1 MKFTITRINRQN
13 QLMVS
18 LKSIDRFWERIA
30 KDDAKQS
37 VTNFRMSAPLMEGD
51 YHNYIGMK
59 QWQQV
64 YPAAEFG
71 KDESGSLIFKKSNG
85 LLMLHF
91 INLTTE
97 EEINA
102 LKKTASLLP
111 MTFAAIKGA
120 DGRSLIVLVSIA
132 DEAGQ
137 VPQNEQ
143 DAEQLYLA
151 GYKSVK
157 NLYLSQIP
165 SDSKISLK
173 AEKPT
178 LKSCFMLTQDASPY
192 YNSKAVA
199 MRIARNCQLS
209 AAAPKRVDDLKAF
222 QDNEFLYSK
231 AVQETQAEMTEANMK
246 WANENDQFFAF
257 LSAVAAKLCRMGMS
271 EEEAFIHIRRNNWND
286 ATEEE
291 FRQIVGSA
299 YATHSKDR
307 KTEKASSGRKGRADI
322 LQMKNFLQ
330 SRYQFRYNA
339 VMKYTEYPCP
349 RPHRSYPKS
358 ALGRLVLHLVSG
370 HGRSVARFLSR
381 QYGNSTMPLLISKQ
395 GYNKSTFCRRL
406 IPGEL
411 SWGFTDNMLL
421 SEKRQ
426 VLQGM
431 VQFLLINLDE
441 FNQISPQIQQGF
453 LKNLLQLPTVK
464 IKPPYGSHV
473 EEFPRLASFI
483 ATSNMTDILADPS
496 GNRRFLDVELTG
508 PIDVSGRLNYEQ
520 LYAQAMQALEQGE
533 KSYFD
538 AQETAVIM
546 QYNRQFEQ
554 ISPIKQCFLE
564 VFEPTNVPEKGE
576 YMMAAAIFDI
586 SKQKFG
592 SSLQVSSLQRL
603 GRELQNIDGLESK
616 KTRFGTEYLVVRK

>member
-18 LKSIDRFWERIA
+18 QKSIDRFWERIA

-37 VTNFRMSAPLMEGD
+37 VANFRMSAPLMEGD

-85 LLMLHF
+85 LMMLHF

-143 DAEQLYLA
+143 DAEQLYLT
-151 GYKSVK
+151 GYESVK

-178 LKSCFMLTQDASPY
+178 LKSCFMLTQDDSPY

-199 MRIARNCQLS
+199 MRIARNSQLS
-209 AAAPKRVDDLKAF
+209 AVAPKRVDNLKAF
-222 QDNEFLYSK
+222 ENNEFLYMK
-231 AVQETQAEMTEANMK
+231 AVQEAQADMAEANMK

-330 SRYQFRYNA
+330 NRYQFRYNA

-370 HGRSVARFLSR
+370 HGRSVARFLSPSIR
-381 QYGNSTMPLLISKQ
+381 QQHDAAAHFQAGLQQEHLLPPSDT
-395 GYNKSTFCRRL
+395 GRTVV
-406 IPGEL
+406 
-411 SWGFTDNMLL
+411 GFH
-421 SEKRQ
+421 RQ
-426 VLQGM
+426 
-431 VQFLLINLDE
+431 
-441 FNQISPQIQQGF
+441 
-453 LKNLLQLPTVK
+453 
-464 IKPPYGSHV
+464 H
-473 EEFPRLASFI
+473 ASFGE
-483 ATSNMTDILADPS
+483 APGVAGHGT
-496 GNRRFLDVELTG
+496 
-508 PIDVSGRLNYEQ
+508 VS
-520 LYAQAMQALEQGE
+520 AH
-533 KSYFD
+533 
-538 AQETAVIM
+538 
-546 QYNRQFEQ
+546 
-554 ISPIKQCFLE
+554 
-564 VFEPTNVPEKGE
+564 
-576 YMMAAAIFDI
+576 
-586 SKQKFG
+586 
-592 SSLQVSSLQRL
+592 
-603 GRELQNIDGLESK
+603 
-616 KTRFGTEYLVVRK
+616 

>member
-37 VTNFRMSAPLMEGD
+37 VANFRMSAPLMEGD

-85 LLMLHF
+85 LMMLHF

-151 GYKSVK
+151 GYESVK
-157 NLYLSQIP
+157 NLYLSQIS

-178 LKSCFMLTQDASPY
+178 LKSSFMLTQDASPY
-192 YNSKAVA
+192 YNSKAMA
-199 MRIARNCQLS
+199 MRIARNSLMTP
-209 AAAPKRVDDLKAF
+209 AVPKRVDDLKAF

-291 FRQIVGSA
+291 FRQIVSSA

-358 ALGRLVLHLVSG
+358 ALGRLVLHMVFG
-370 HGRSVARFLSR
+370 HGRPVARFLSPPIR
-381 QYGNSTMPLLISKQ
+381 QQHDAAAHFQAGLQ
-395 GYNKSTFCRRL
+395 Q
-406 IPGEL
+406 EH
-411 SWGFTDNMLL
+411 LL
-421 SEKRQ
+421 SPSDTERTVVGFHRQ
-426 VLQGM
+426 
-431 VQFLLINLDE
+431 
-441 FNQISPQIQQGF
+441 P
-453 LKNLLQLPTVK
+453 
-464 IKPPYGSHV
+464 
-473 EEFPRLASFI
+473 ASFGE
-483 ATSNMTDILADPS
+483 APGVAGHGTVSAHQS
-496 GNRRFLDVELTG
+496 G
-508 PIDVSGRLNYEQ
+508 
-520 LYAQAMQALEQGE
+520 
-533 KSYFD
+533 
-538 AQETAVIM
+538 
-546 QYNRQFEQ
+546 
-554 ISPIKQCFLE
+554 
-564 VFEPTNVPEKGE
+564 
-576 YMMAAAIFDI
+576 
-586 SKQKFG
+586 
-592 SSLQVSSLQRL
+592 
-603 GRELQNIDGLESK
+603 
-616 KTRFGTEYLVVRK
+616 

>member
-18 LKSIDRFWERIA
+18 QKSIDRFWERIA

-37 VTNFRMSAPLMEGD
+37 VANFRMSAPLMEGD

-85 LLMLHF
+85 LMMLHF

-143 DAEQLYLA
+143 DAEQLYLT
-151 GYKSVK
+151 GYGSVK

-165 SDSKISLK
+165 SDSKIILK

-178 LKSCFMLTQDASPY
+178 LKSSFMLTQDASPY

-222 QDNEFLYSK
+222 EDNEFLYMK
-231 AVQETQAEMTEANMK
+231 AVQEAQADMAEANMK

-286 ATEEE
+286 ASEEE

-307 KTEKASSGRKGRADI
+307 KTEKASSGRKGRVDI

-370 HGRSVARFLSR
+370 HGRPVARFLSPPIR
-381 QYGNSTMPLLISKQ
+381 QQHDAAAHFQAGLQ
-395 GYNKSTFCRRL
+395 Q
-406 IPGEL
+406 EH
-411 SWGFTDNMLL
+411 LL
-421 SEKRQ
+421 SPSDTGRTVVGFHRQ
-426 VLQGM
+426 
-431 VQFLLINLDE
+431 
-441 FNQISPQIQQGF
+441 
-453 LKNLLQLPTVK
+453 
-464 IKPPYGSHV
+464 H
-473 EEFPRLASFI
+473 ASFGE
-483 ATSNMTDILADPS
+483 APGVAGHGT
-496 GNRRFLDVELTG
+496 
-508 PIDVSGRLNYEQ
+508 VS
-520 LYAQAMQALEQGE
+520 AH
-533 KSYFD
+533 
-538 AQETAVIM
+538 
-546 QYNRQFEQ
+546 
-554 ISPIKQCFLE
+554 
-564 VFEPTNVPEKGE
+564 
-576 YMMAAAIFDI
+576 
-586 SKQKFG
+586 
-592 SSLQVSSLQRL
+592 
-603 GRELQNIDGLESK
+603 
-616 KTRFGTEYLVVRK
+616 

>member
-1 MKFTITRINRQN
+1 MG
-13 QLMVS
+13 
-18 LKSIDRFWERIA
+18 
-30 KDDAKQS
+30 
-37 VTNFRMSAPLMEGD
+37 GD
-51 YHNYIGMK
+51 YHNYTGMK

-102 LKKTASLLP
+102 LKKTASLVP

-151 GYKSVK
+151 GYESVK

-178 LKSCFMLTQDASPY
+178 LKSSFMLTQDASPY

-231 AVQETQAEMTEANMK
+231 AVQETQTEMTEANMK

-271 EEEAFIHIRRNNWND
+271 EEEAFTHIRRNNWND

-358 ALGRLVLHLVSG
+358 ALGRLVLHMVFG
-370 HGRSVARFLSR
+370 HGRSVARFLSPPIR
-381 QYGNSTMPLLISKQ
+381 QQHDAAAHFQAGLQQEHLLPPSDTERTIV
-395 GYNKSTFCRRL
+395 
-406 IPGEL
+406 
-411 SWGFTDNMLL
+411 GFH
-421 SEKRQ
+421 RQ
-426 VLQGM
+426 
-431 VQFLLINLDE
+431 
-441 FNQISPQIQQGF
+441 
-453 LKNLLQLPTVK
+453 
-464 IKPPYGSHV
+464 H
-473 EEFPRLASFI
+473 ASFGE
-483 ATSNMTDILADPS
+483 APGVAGHGTVSAHQS
-496 GNRRFLDVELTG
+496 G
-508 PIDVSGRLNYEQ
+508 
-520 LYAQAMQALEQGE
+520 
-533 KSYFD
+533 
-538 AQETAVIM
+538 
-546 QYNRQFEQ
+546 
-554 ISPIKQCFLE
+554 
-564 VFEPTNVPEKGE
+564 
-576 YMMAAAIFDI
+576 
-586 SKQKFG
+586 
-592 SSLQVSSLQRL
+592 
-603 GRELQNIDGLESK
+603 
-616 KTRFGTEYLVVRK
+616 

>member
-1 MKFTITRINRQN
+1 
-13 QLMVS
+13 
-18 LKSIDRFWERIA
+18 
-30 KDDAKQS
+30 
-37 VTNFRMSAPLMEGD
+37 MEGD

-85 LLMLHF
+85 LMMLHF

-143 DAEQLYLA
+143 DAEQLYLT
-151 GYKSVK
+151 GYESVK

-178 LKSCFMLTQDASPY
+178 LKSCFMLTQDDSPY

-199 MRIARNCQLS
+199 MRIARNSQLS
-209 AAAPKRVDDLKAF
+209 AAAPKRVDNLKAF
-222 QDNEFLYSK
+222 ENNEFLYMK
-231 AVQETQAEMTEANMK
+231 AVQEAQADMAEANMK

-370 HGRSVARFLSR
+370 HGRSVARFLSPPIR
-381 QYGNSTMPLLISKQ
+381 QQHDAAAHFQAGLQQEHLLPPSDT
-395 GYNKSTFCRRL
+395 GRTVVGL
-406 IPGEL
+406 H
-411 SWGFTDNMLL
+411 
-421 SEKRQ
+421 RQ
-426 VLQGM
+426 
-431 VQFLLINLDE
+431 
-441 FNQISPQIQQGF
+441 P
-453 LKNLLQLPTVK
+453 
-464 IKPPYGSHV
+464 
-473 EEFPRLASFI
+473 ASFGE
-483 ATSNMTDILADPS
+483 APGVAGHGT
-496 GNRRFLDVELTG
+496 
-508 PIDVSGRLNYEQ
+508 VSAHQPG
-520 LYAQAMQALEQGE
+520 
-533 KSYFD
+533 
-538 AQETAVIM
+538 
-546 QYNRQFEQ
+546 
-554 ISPIKQCFLE
+554 
-564 VFEPTNVPEKGE
+564 
-576 YMMAAAIFDI
+576 
-586 SKQKFG
+586 
-592 SSLQVSSLQRL
+592 
-603 GRELQNIDGLESK
+603 
-616 KTRFGTEYLVVRK
+616 

>member
-1 MKFTITRINRQN
+1 
-13 QLMVS
+13 
-18 LKSIDRFWERIA
+18 
-30 KDDAKQS
+30 
-37 VTNFRMSAPLMEGD
+37 MSAPLMEGD

-85 LLMLHF
+85 LMMLHF

-97 EEINA
+97 EEIND

-143 DAEQLYLA
+143 DAEQLYLT
-151 GYKSVK
+151 GYESVK

-178 LKSCFMLTQDASPY
+178 LKSSFMLTQDASPY

-199 MRIARNCQLS
+199 MRIARNSQLS

-222 QDNEFLYSK
+222 LDNEFLYSK

-358 ALGRLVLHLVSG
+358 ALGRLVLHMVFG
-370 HGRSVARFLSR
+370 HGRPVARFLSPPIR
-381 QYGNSTMPLLISKQ
+381 QQHDAAAHFQAGLQ
-395 GYNKSTFCRRL
+395 Q
-406 IPGEL
+406 EH
-411 SWGFTDNMLL
+411 LL
-421 SEKRQ
+421 SPSDTGRTVVGFHRQ
-426 VLQGM
+426 
-431 VQFLLINLDE
+431 
-441 FNQISPQIQQGF
+441 
-453 LKNLLQLPTVK
+453 
-464 IKPPYGSHV
+464 H
-473 EEFPRLASFI
+473 ASFGE
-483 ATSNMTDILADPS
+483 APGVAGHGTVSAHQS
-496 GNRRFLDVELTG
+496 G
-508 PIDVSGRLNYEQ
+508 
-520 LYAQAMQALEQGE
+520 
-533 KSYFD
+533 
-538 AQETAVIM
+538 
-546 QYNRQFEQ
+546 
-554 ISPIKQCFLE
+554 
-564 VFEPTNVPEKGE
+564 
-576 YMMAAAIFDI
+576 
-586 SKQKFG
+586 
-592 SSLQVSSLQRL
+592 
-603 GRELQNIDGLESK
+603 
-616 KTRFGTEYLVVRK
+616 

>member
-1 MKFTITRINRQN
+1 
-13 QLMVS
+13 
-18 LKSIDRFWERIA
+18 
-30 KDDAKQS
+30 
-37 VTNFRMSAPLMEGD
+37 MEGD

-143 DAEQLYLA
+143 DAEQLYLT
-151 GYKSVK
+151 GYESVK

-178 LKSCFMLTQDASPY
+178 LKSCFMLTQDDSPY

-199 MRIARNCQLS
+199 MRIARNNQMS

-222 QDNEFLYSK
+222 QDNEFLYMK
-231 AVQETQAEMTEANMK
+231 AVQEAQADMAEANMK

-307 KTEKASSGRKGRADI
+307 KTEKTSSGRKGRADI

-370 HGRSVARFLSR
+370 HGRPVARFLSPPIR
-381 QYGNSTMPLLISKQ
+381 QQHDAAAHFQAGLQ
-395 GYNKSTFCRRL
+395 Q
-406 IPGEL
+406 EH
-411 SWGFTDNMLL
+411 LL
-421 SEKRQ
+421 SPSDTGRTVVGFHRQ
-426 VLQGM
+426 
-431 VQFLLINLDE
+431 
-441 FNQISPQIQQGF
+441 
-453 LKNLLQLPTVK
+453 
-464 IKPPYGSHV
+464 H
-473 EEFPRLASFI
+473 ASFGE
-483 ATSNMTDILADPS
+483 APGVAGHDT
-496 GNRRFLDVELTG
+496 
-508 PIDVSGRLNYEQ
+508 VSAHQPG
-520 LYAQAMQALEQGE
+520 
-533 KSYFD
+533 
-538 AQETAVIM
+538 
-546 QYNRQFEQ
+546 
-554 ISPIKQCFLE
+554 
-564 VFEPTNVPEKGE
+564 
-576 YMMAAAIFDI
+576 
-586 SKQKFG
+586 
-592 SSLQVSSLQRL
+592 
-603 GRELQNIDGLESK
+603 
-616 KTRFGTEYLVVRK
+616 

>member
-37 VTNFRMSAPLMEGD
+37 VANFRMSAPLMEGD

-85 LLMLHF
+85 LMMLHF

-120 DGRSLIVLVSIA
+120 DGRSLIVLVCIA
-132 DEAGQ
+132 DETGQ
-137 VPQNEQ
+137 IPQNEQ

-151 GYKSVK
+151 GYESVK
-157 NLYLSQIP
+157 NLYLPQIP

-192 YNSKAVA
+192 YNSKAMA
-199 MRIARNCQLS
+199 MRIARNSLMTP
-209 AAAPKRVDDLKAF
+209 AVPKRVDDLKAF

-291 FRQIVGSA
+291 FRQIVSSA

-307 KTEKASSGRKGRADI
+307 KTEKVSSGRKGRADI

-358 ALGRLVLHLVSG
+358 ALGRLVLHMVFG
-370 HGRSVARFLSR
+370 HGRPVARFLSPPIR
-381 QYGNSTMPLLISKQ
+381 QQHDAAAHFQAGLQ
-395 GYNKSTFCRRL
+395 Q
-406 IPGEL
+406 EH
-411 SWGFTDNMLL
+411 LL
-421 SEKRQ
+421 SPSDTERTIVGLHRQ
-426 VLQGM
+426 
-431 VQFLLINLDE
+431 
-441 FNQISPQIQQGF
+441 P
-453 LKNLLQLPTVK
+453 
-464 IKPPYGSHV
+464 
-473 EEFPRLASFI
+473 ASFGE
-483 ATSNMTDILADPS
+483 APGVAGHGTVSAHQS
-496 GNRRFLDVELTG
+496 G
-508 PIDVSGRLNYEQ
+508 
-520 LYAQAMQALEQGE
+520 
-533 KSYFD
+533 
-538 AQETAVIM
+538 
-546 QYNRQFEQ
+546 
-554 ISPIKQCFLE
+554 
-564 VFEPTNVPEKGE
+564 
-576 YMMAAAIFDI
+576 
-586 SKQKFG
+586 
-592 SSLQVSSLQRL
+592 
-603 GRELQNIDGLESK
+603 
-616 KTRFGTEYLVVRK
+616 

>member
-1 MKFTITRINRQN
+1 
-13 QLMVS
+13 
-18 LKSIDRFWERIA
+18 
-30 KDDAKQS
+30 
-37 VTNFRMSAPLMEGD
+37 
-51 YHNYIGMK
+51 MK

-85 LLMLHF
+85 LMMLHF

-143 DAEQLYLA
+143 DAEQLYLT
-151 GYKSVK
+151 GYGSVK

-178 LKSCFMLTQDASPY
+178 LKSSFMLTQDASPY

-199 MRIARNCQLS
+199 MRIARKCQLS

-222 QDNEFLYSK
+222 QDNEFLYMK
-231 AVQETQAEMTEANMK
+231 AVQEAQADMAEANMK

-286 ATEEE
+286 ASEEE

-307 KTEKASSGRKGRADI
+307 KTEKASSGRKGRVDI

-370 HGRSVARFLSR
+370 HGRPVARFLSPPIR
-381 QYGNSTMPLLISKQ
+381 QQHDAAAHFQAGLQ
-395 GYNKSTFCRRL
+395 Q
-406 IPGEL
+406 EH
-411 SWGFTDNMLL
+411 LL
-421 SEKRQ
+421 SPSDTGRTVVGFHRQ
-426 VLQGM
+426 
-431 VQFLLINLDE
+431 
-441 FNQISPQIQQGF
+441 
-453 LKNLLQLPTVK
+453 
-464 IKPPYGSHV
+464 H
-473 EEFPRLASFI
+473 ASFGE
-483 ATSNMTDILADPS
+483 APGVAGHGT
-496 GNRRFLDVELTG
+496 
-508 PIDVSGRLNYEQ
+508 VSAHQPG
-520 LYAQAMQALEQGE
+520 
-533 KSYFD
+533 
-538 AQETAVIM
+538 
-546 QYNRQFEQ
+546 
-554 ISPIKQCFLE
+554 
-564 VFEPTNVPEKGE
+564 
-576 YMMAAAIFDI
+576 
-586 SKQKFG
+586 
-592 SSLQVSSLQRL
+592 
-603 GRELQNIDGLESK
+603 
-616 KTRFGTEYLVVRK
+616 

>member
-1 MKFTITRINRQN
+1 MKFTITRINKQN

-18 LKSIDRFWERIA
+18 TKSIDRFWERIA

-37 VTNFRMSAPLMEGD
+37 VANFRMSAPLIEGD

-85 LLMLHF
+85 LMMLHF

-97 EEINA
+97 EEINE

-120 DGRSLIVLVSIA
+120 DGRSLIVLVCIA
-132 DEAGQ
+132 DETGQ

-151 GYKSVK
+151 GYESVK
-157 NLYLSQIP
+157 NLYLSQI
-165 SDSKISLK
+165 SSNSKISLK

-178 LKSCFMLTQDASPY
+178 LKSSFMLTQDASPY

-199 MRIARNCQLS
+199 MRIARNSLMTP
-209 AAAPKRVDDLKAF
+209 AAPKRVDDLKAF
-222 QDNEFLYSK
+222 EDNEFLYSK
-231 AVQETQAEMTEANMK
+231 VVQETQADMSEANMK

-291 FRQIVGSA
+291 FREIVGSA

-358 ALGRLVLHLVSG
+358 ALGRLILYLVPG
-370 HGRSVARFLSR
+370 HGRSVARFLSPPIR
-381 QYGNSTMPLLISKQ
+381 QQHDAAAHFQAGLQ
-395 GYNKSTFCRRL
+395 Q
-406 IPGEL
+406 EH
-411 SWGFTDNMLL
+411 LL
-421 SEKRQ
+421 SPSDTERTIVGLHRQ
-426 VLQGM
+426 
-431 VQFLLINLDE
+431 
-441 FNQISPQIQQGF
+441 P
-453 LKNLLQLPTVK
+453 
-464 IKPPYGSHV
+464 
-473 EEFPRLASFI
+473 ASFGE
-483 ATSNMTDILADPS
+483 APGVAGHGT
-496 GNRRFLDVELTG
+496 
-508 PIDVSGRLNYEQ
+508 VSAHQPG
-520 LYAQAMQALEQGE
+520 
-533 KSYFD
+533 
-538 AQETAVIM
+538 
-546 QYNRQFEQ
+546 
-554 ISPIKQCFLE
+554 
-564 VFEPTNVPEKGE
+564 
-576 YMMAAAIFDI
+576 
-586 SKQKFG
+586 
-592 SSLQVSSLQRL
+592 
-603 GRELQNIDGLESK
+603 
-616 KTRFGTEYLVVRK
+616 

>member
-1 MKFTITRINRQN
+1 MKFTITRINKQN

-18 LKSIDRFWERIA
+18 QKSIDRFWERIA

-37 VTNFRMSAPLMEGD
+37 VANFRMSAPLMEGD

-85 LLMLHF
+85 LMMLHF

-97 EEINA
+97 EEIND

-120 DGRSLIVLVSIA
+120 DGRSLIVLVCIA
-132 DEAGQ
+132 DETGQ

-143 DAEQLYLA
+143 DAEQLHLA
-151 GYKSVK
+151 GYESVK

-165 SDSKISLK
+165 PDSKIILK

-199 MRIARNCQLS
+199 MRIAKNSQLS
-209 AAAPKRVDDLKAF
+209 AAAPKRVDNLKAF
-222 QDNEFLYSK
+222 EDNEFLYMK
-231 AVQETQAEMTEANMK
+231 AVQEAQADMAEANMK
-246 WANENDQFFAF
+246 WVNENDQFFAF

-271 EEEAFIHIRRNNWND
+271 EEEAFTHIRRNNWND

-291 FRQIVGSA
+291 FRQIVSSA
-299 YATHSKDR
+299 YATHSKNR

-349 RPHRSYPKS
+349 RPHRFYPKS

-370 HGRSVARFLSR
+370 HDRPVARFLSSPIR
-381 QYGNSTMPLLISKQ
+381 QQHDAAAHFQAGLQ
-395 GYNKSTFCRRL
+395 Q
-406 IPGEL
+406 EH
-411 SWGFTDNMLL
+411 LL
-421 SEKRQ
+421 SPSDTERTVVGLHRQ
-426 VLQGM
+426 
-431 VQFLLINLDE
+431 
-441 FNQISPQIQQGF
+441 P
-453 LKNLLQLPTVK
+453 
-464 IKPPYGSHV
+464 
-473 EEFPRLASFI
+473 ASFGE
-483 ATSNMTDILADPS
+483 APGVAGHGT
-496 GNRRFLDVELTG
+496 
-508 PIDVSGRLNYEQ
+508 VSAHQPG
-520 LYAQAMQALEQGE
+520 
-533 KSYFD
+533 
-538 AQETAVIM
+538 
-546 QYNRQFEQ
+546 
-554 ISPIKQCFLE
+554 
-564 VFEPTNVPEKGE
+564 
-576 YMMAAAIFDI
+576 
-586 SKQKFG
+586 
-592 SSLQVSSLQRL
+592 
-603 GRELQNIDGLESK
+603 
-616 KTRFGTEYLVVRK
+616 

>member
-37 VTNFRMSAPLMEGD
+37 VANFRMSAPLMEGD

-97 EEINA
+97 EEIND

-151 GYKSVK
+151 GYESIK

-178 LKSCFMLTQDASPY
+178 LKSSFMLTQDASPY

-199 MRIARNCQLS
+199 MCIARNCQLS

-231 AVQETQAEMTEANMK
+231 AVQETQVEMTEANMK

-291 FRQIVGSA
+291 FREIVGSA

-349 RPHRSYPKS
+349 CPHRSYPKS
-358 ALGRLVLHLVSG
+358 ALGRLVLHLVSR
-370 HGRSVARFLSR
+370 HGRPVARFLSPPIR
-381 QYGNSTMPLLISKQ
+381 QQHDAAAHFQAGLQ
-395 GYNKSTFCRRL
+395 Q
-406 IPGEL
+406 EH
-411 SWGFTDNMLL
+411 LL
-421 SEKRQ
+421 SPSDTGRTVVGLYRQ
-426 VLQGM
+426 
-431 VQFLLINLDE
+431 
-441 FNQISPQIQQGF
+441 
-453 LKNLLQLPTVK
+453 
-464 IKPPYGSHV
+464 H
-473 EEFPRLASFI
+473 ASFRE
-483 ATSNMTDILADPS
+483 APGVAGHGT
-496 GNRRFLDVELTG
+496 
-508 PIDVSGRLNYEQ
+508 VSAHQPG
-520 LYAQAMQALEQGE
+520 
-533 KSYFD
+533 
-538 AQETAVIM
+538 
-546 QYNRQFEQ
+546 
-554 ISPIKQCFLE
+554 
-564 VFEPTNVPEKGE
+564 
-576 YMMAAAIFDI
+576 
-586 SKQKFG
+586 
-592 SSLQVSSLQRL
+592 
-603 GRELQNIDGLESK
+603 
-616 KTRFGTEYLVVRK
+616 

>member
-37 VTNFRMSAPLMEGD
+37 VANFRMSAPLMEGD

-102 LKKTASLLP
+102 LKRTASLVP

-143 DAEQLYLA
+143 DAEQLYLT
-151 GYKSVK
+151 GYESVK

-173 AEKPT
+173 TEKLT
-178 LKSCFMLTQDASPY
+178 LKSSFMLTQDASPY

-199 MRIARNCQLS
+199 MRIARNNQMS

-222 QDNEFLYSK
+222 QDNEFLYMK
-231 AVQETQAEMTEANMK
+231 AVQEAQADMAEANMK

-271 EEEAFIHIRRNNWND
+271 EEEAFTHIRRNNWND

-307 KTEKASSGRKGRADI
+307 KTEKTSSGRKGRADI

-370 HGRSVARFLSR
+370 HGRSVARFLSPPIR
-381 QYGNSTMPLLISKQ
+381 QQHDAAAHFQAGLQQEHLLPPSDT
-395 GYNKSTFCRRL
+395 GRTVV
-406 IPGEL
+406 
-411 SWGFTDNMLL
+411 GFH
-421 SEKRQ
+421 RQ
-426 VLQGM
+426 
-431 VQFLLINLDE
+431 
-441 FNQISPQIQQGF
+441 
-453 LKNLLQLPTVK
+453 
-464 IKPPYGSHV
+464 H
-473 EEFPRLASFI
+473 ASFGE
-483 ATSNMTDILADPS
+483 APGVAGHGT
-496 GNRRFLDVELTG
+496 
-508 PIDVSGRLNYEQ
+508 VSAHQPG
-520 LYAQAMQALEQGE
+520 
-533 KSYFD
+533 
-538 AQETAVIM
+538 
-546 QYNRQFEQ
+546 
-554 ISPIKQCFLE
+554 
-564 VFEPTNVPEKGE
+564 
-576 YMMAAAIFDI
+576 
-586 SKQKFG
+586 
-592 SSLQVSSLQRL
+592 
-603 GRELQNIDGLESK
+603 
-616 KTRFGTEYLVVRK
+616 

>member
-18 LKSIDRFWERIA
+18 LKSIDRFWECIA

-37 VTNFRMSAPLMEGD
+37 VANFRMSAPLMEGD

-85 LLMLHF
+85 LMMLHF

-120 DGRSLIVLVSIA
+120 DGRSLIVLVGIA

-143 DAEQLYLA
+143 DAEQLYLT
-151 GYKSVK
+151 GYESVK

-178 LKSCFMLTQDASPY
+178 LKSSFMLTQDASPY

-209 AAAPKRVDDLKAF
+209 AAAPKRVDNLKAF
-222 QDNEFLYSK
+222 EDNEFLYMK
-231 AVQETQAEMTEANMK
+231 AVQEAQADMAEANMK
-246 WANENDQFFAF
+246 WVNENDQFFAF
-257 LSAVAAKLCRMGMS
+257 LSAVATKLCRMGMS

-291 FRQIVGSA
+291 FRQIVSSA

-358 ALGRLVLHLVSG
+358 ALGRLVLHMVFG
-370 HGRSVARFLSR
+370 HGRPVARFLSPPIR
-381 QYGNSTMPLLISKQ
+381 QQHDAAAHFQAGLQ
-395 GYNKSTFCRRL
+395 Q
-406 IPGEL
+406 EH
-411 SWGFTDNMLL
+411 LL
-421 SEKRQ
+421 SPSDTGRTVVGFHRQ
-426 VLQGM
+426 
-431 VQFLLINLDE
+431 
-441 FNQISPQIQQGF
+441 
-453 LKNLLQLPTVK
+453 
-464 IKPPYGSHV
+464 H
-473 EEFPRLASFI
+473 ASF
-483 ATSNMTDILADPS
+483 
-496 GNRRFLDVELTG
+496 
-508 PIDVSGRLNYEQ
+508 
-520 LYAQAMQALEQGE
+520 GE
-533 KSYFD
+533 
-538 AQETAVIM
+538 APGVAGHGT
-546 QYNRQFEQ
+546 
-554 ISPIKQCFLE
+554 ISAHQP
-564 VFEPTNVPEKGE
+564 G
-576 YMMAAAIFDI
+576 
-586 SKQKFG
+586 
-592 SSLQVSSLQRL
+592 
-603 GRELQNIDGLESK
+603 
-616 KTRFGTEYLVVRK
+616 

>member
-18 LKSIDRFWERIA
+18 QKSIDRFWERIA

-37 VTNFRMSAPLMEGD
+37 VANFRMSAPLMEGD

-85 LLMLHF
+85 LMMLHF

-102 LKKTASLLP
+102 LKKTASLVP

-143 DAEQLYLA
+143 DAEQLYLT
-151 GYKSVK
+151 GYESVK

-178 LKSCFMLTQDASPY
+178 LKSCFMLTQDDSPY

-199 MRIARNCQLS
+199 MRIARNSQLS
-209 AAAPKRVDDLKAF
+209 AAAPKRVDNLKAF
-222 QDNEFLYSK
+222 ENNEFLYMK
-231 AVQETQAEMTEANMK
+231 AVQEAQADMAEANMK

-291 FRQIVGSA
+291 FRQIVSSA

-358 ALGRLVLHLVSG
+358 ALGRLVLHMVFG
-370 HGRSVARFLSR
+370 HGRPVARFLSPPIR
-381 QYGNSTMPLLISKQ
+381 QQHDAAAHFQAGLQ
-395 GYNKSTFCRRL
+395 Q
-406 IPGEL
+406 EH
-411 SWGFTDNMLL
+411 LL
-421 SEKRQ
+421 SPSDTGRTVVGLYRQ
-426 VLQGM
+426 
-431 VQFLLINLDE
+431 
-441 FNQISPQIQQGF
+441 
-453 LKNLLQLPTVK
+453 
-464 IKPPYGSHV
+464 H
-473 EEFPRLASFI
+473 ASFRE
-483 ATSNMTDILADPS
+483 APGVAGHGT
-496 GNRRFLDVELTG
+496 
-508 PIDVSGRLNYEQ
+508 VSAHQPG
-520 LYAQAMQALEQGE
+520 
-533 KSYFD
+533 
-538 AQETAVIM
+538 
-546 QYNRQFEQ
+546 
-554 ISPIKQCFLE
+554 
-564 VFEPTNVPEKGE
+564 
-576 YMMAAAIFDI
+576 
-586 SKQKFG
+586 
-592 SSLQVSSLQRL
+592 
-603 GRELQNIDGLESK
+603 
-616 KTRFGTEYLVVRK
+616 

>member
-37 VTNFRMSAPLMEGD
+37 VANFRMSAPLMEGD

-85 LLMLHF
+85 LMMLHF

-143 DAEQLYLA
+143 DAEQLYLT
-151 GYKSVK
+151 GYESVK

-165 SDSKISLK
+165 SDSKIILK

-178 LKSCFMLTQDASPY
+178 LKSSFMLTQDASPY
-192 YNSKAVA
+192 YNSKTVA
-199 MRIARNCQLS
+199 MRIARNSLMTP
-209 AAAPKRVDDLKAF
+209 AAPKRVDDLKAF
-222 QDNEFLYSK
+222 EDNEFLYSK
-231 AVQETQAEMTEANMK
+231 VVQETQAEMTKANMK

-322 LQMKNFLQ
+322 LQMKIFLQ

-370 HGRSVARFLSR
+370 HGRPVARFLSPPIR
-381 QYGNSTMPLLISKQ
+381 QQHDAAAHFQAGLQQEHLLPPSDTGRTIV
-395 GYNKSTFCRRL
+395 
-406 IPGEL
+406 
-411 SWGFTDNMLL
+411 GFH
-421 SEKRQ
+421 RQ
-426 VLQGM
+426 
-431 VQFLLINLDE
+431 
-441 FNQISPQIQQGF
+441 
-453 LKNLLQLPTVK
+453 
-464 IKPPYGSHV
+464 H
-473 EEFPRLASFI
+473 ASFGE
-483 ATSNMTDILADPS
+483 APGVAGHGT
-496 GNRRFLDVELTG
+496 
-508 PIDVSGRLNYEQ
+508 VS
-520 LYAQAMQALEQGE
+520 AH
-533 KSYFD
+533 
-538 AQETAVIM
+538 
-546 QYNRQFEQ
+546 
-554 ISPIKQCFLE
+554 
-564 VFEPTNVPEKGE
+564 
-576 YMMAAAIFDI
+576 
-586 SKQKFG
+586 
-592 SSLQVSSLQRL
+592 
-603 GRELQNIDGLESK
+603 
-616 KTRFGTEYLVVRK
+616 

>member
-37 VTNFRMSAPLMEGD
+37 VANFRMSAPLMEGD

-102 LKKTASLLP
+102 LKRTASLVP

-151 GYKSVK
+151 GHESVK

-165 SDSKISLK
+165 SDSKIILK

-178 LKSCFMLTQDASPY
+178 LKSCFMLTQDDSPY

-199 MRIARNCQLS
+199 MRIARNNQMS

-222 QDNEFLYSK
+222 QDNEFLYMK
-231 AVQETQAEMTEANMK
+231 AVQEAQADMAEANMK
-246 WANENDQFFAF
+246 WVNENDQFFAF

-299 YATHSKDR
+299 FATHSKDR

-370 HGRSVARFLSR
+370 HGRSVARFLSPPIR
-381 QYGNSTMPLLISKQ
+381 QQHDAAAHFQAGLQ
-395 GYNKSTFCRRL
+395 Q
-406 IPGEL
+406 EH
-411 SWGFTDNMLL
+411 LL
-421 SEKRQ
+421 SPSDTGRTVVGFHRQ
-426 VLQGM
+426 
-431 VQFLLINLDE
+431 
-441 FNQISPQIQQGF
+441 
-453 LKNLLQLPTVK
+453 
-464 IKPPYGSHV
+464 H
-473 EEFPRLASFI
+473 ASFGE
-483 ATSNMTDILADPS
+483 APGVAGHGTVSAHQS
-496 GNRRFLDVELTG
+496 G
-508 PIDVSGRLNYEQ
+508 
-520 LYAQAMQALEQGE
+520 
-533 KSYFD
+533 
-538 AQETAVIM
+538 
-546 QYNRQFEQ
+546 
-554 ISPIKQCFLE
+554 
-564 VFEPTNVPEKGE
+564 
-576 YMMAAAIFDI
+576 
-586 SKQKFG
+586 
-592 SSLQVSSLQRL
+592 
-603 GRELQNIDGLESK
+603 
-616 KTRFGTEYLVVRK
+616 

>member
-18 LKSIDRFWERIA
+18 QKSIDRFWERIA

-37 VTNFRMSAPLMEGD
+37 VANFRMSAPLMEGD

-85 LLMLHF
+85 LMMLHF

-143 DAEQLYLA
+143 DAEQLYLT
-151 GYKSVK
+151 GYESVK

-199 MRIARNCQLS
+199 MRIARNSQLS

-222 QDNEFLYSK
+222 ENNEFLYMK
-231 AVQETQAEMTEANMK
+231 AVQEAQADMAEANMK
-246 WANENDQFFAF
+246 WANENDQFFVF

-271 EEEAFIHIRRNNWND
+271 EEEAFTHIRRNNWND

-307 KTEKASSGRKGRADI
+307 KIEKASSGRKGRADI

-330 SRYQFRYNA
+330 NRYQFRYNA

-370 HGRSVARFLSR
+370 HGRPVARFLSPPIR
-381 QYGNSTMPLLISKQ
+381 QQHDAAAHFQAGLQQEHLLPPSDT
-395 GYNKSTFCRRL
+395 GRTVV
-406 IPGEL
+406 
-411 SWGFTDNMLL
+411 GFH
-421 SEKRQ
+421 RQ
-426 VLQGM
+426 
-431 VQFLLINLDE
+431 
-441 FNQISPQIQQGF
+441 
-453 LKNLLQLPTVK
+453 
-464 IKPPYGSHV
+464 H
-473 EEFPRLASFI
+473 ASFGE
-483 ATSNMTDILADPS
+483 APGVAGHGT
-496 GNRRFLDVELTG
+496 
-508 PIDVSGRLNYEQ
+508 VS
-520 LYAQAMQALEQGE
+520 AH
-533 KSYFD
+533 
-538 AQETAVIM
+538 
-546 QYNRQFEQ
+546 
-554 ISPIKQCFLE
+554 
-564 VFEPTNVPEKGE
+564 
-576 YMMAAAIFDI
+576 
-586 SKQKFG
+586 
-592 SSLQVSSLQRL
+592 
-603 GRELQNIDGLESK
+603 
-616 KTRFGTEYLVVRK
+616 

>member
-18 LKSIDRFWERIA
+18 TKSIDRFWERIA

-37 VTNFRMSAPLMEGD
+37 VANFRMSAPLMEGD
-51 YHNYIGMK
+51 YHYYIGMK

-85 LLMLHF
+85 LMMLHF
-91 INLTTE
+91 INLATE
-97 EEINA
+97 EEINT

-120 DGRSLIVLVSIA
+120 DGRSLIVLVCIA
-132 DEAGQ
+132 DETGQ

-151 GYKSVK
+151 GYESVK

-165 SDSKISLK
+165 SDSKIILK

-178 LKSCFMLTQDASPY
+178 LKSCFMLTQDDSPY

-199 MRIARNCQLS
+199 MRIARNNQMS

-222 QDNEFLYSK
+222 QDNEFLYMK
-231 AVQETQAEMTEANMK
+231 AVQEAQTDMAEANMK

-299 YATHSKDR
+299 FATHSKDR
-307 KTEKASSGRKGRADI
+307 KAEKASSGRKGRADI

-358 ALGRLVLHLVSG
+358 TLGRLVLHLVPG
-370 HGRSVARFLSR
+370 HGRPVARFLSPPIR
-381 QYGNSTMPLLISKQ
+381 QQHDAAAHFQAGLQQEHLLPPSDTERTVV
-395 GYNKSTFCRRL
+395 GL
-406 IPGEL
+406 H
-411 SWGFTDNMLL
+411 
-421 SEKRQ
+421 RQ
-426 VLQGM
+426 
-431 VQFLLINLDE
+431 
-441 FNQISPQIQQGF
+441 P
-453 LKNLLQLPTVK
+453 
-464 IKPPYGSHV
+464 
-473 EEFPRLASFI
+473 ASFGE
-483 ATSNMTDILADPS
+483 AS
-496 GNRRFLDVELTG
+496 GVAGHGT
-508 PIDVSGRLNYEQ
+508 VSAHQPG
-520 LYAQAMQALEQGE
+520 
-533 KSYFD
+533 
-538 AQETAVIM
+538 
-546 QYNRQFEQ
+546 
-554 ISPIKQCFLE
+554 
-564 VFEPTNVPEKGE
+564 
-576 YMMAAAIFDI
+576 
-586 SKQKFG
+586 
-592 SSLQVSSLQRL
+592 
-603 GRELQNIDGLESK
+603 
-616 KTRFGTEYLVVRK
+616 

>member
-37 VTNFRMSAPLMEGD
+37 VANFRMSAPLMEGD
-51 YHNYIGMK
+51 YHYYIGMK

-85 LLMLHF
+85 LMMFHF

-120 DGRSLIVLVSIA
+120 DGRSLIVLVCIA

-151 GYKSVK
+151 GYESVK

-165 SDSKISLK
+165 SDSKIILK

-178 LKSCFMLTQDASPY
+178 LKSSFMLTQDASPY

-199 MRIARNCQLS
+199 MRIAKNSQMMP
-209 AAAPKRVDDLKAF
+209 AAPKRVDDLKAF
-222 QDNEFLYSK
+222 QDNEFLYMK
-231 AVQETQAEMTEANMK
+231 AVQEAQADMAEANMK

-271 EEEAFIHIRRNNWND
+271 EEEAFTHIRRNNWND

-330 SRYQFRYNA
+330 NRYQFRYNA

-370 HGRSVARFLSR
+370 HGRSVARFLSPPIR
-381 QYGNSTMPLLISKQ
+381 QQHDAAAHFQAGLQ
-395 GYNKSTFCRRL
+395 Q
-406 IPGEL
+406 EH
-411 SWGFTDNMLL
+411 LL
-421 SEKRQ
+421 SPSDTGRTVVGLHRQ
-426 VLQGM
+426 
-431 VQFLLINLDE
+431 
-441 FNQISPQIQQGF
+441 
-453 LKNLLQLPTVK
+453 
-464 IKPPYGSHV
+464 H
-473 EEFPRLASFI
+473 ASFGE
-483 ATSNMTDILADPS
+483 APGVAGHGT
-496 GNRRFLDVELTG
+496 
-508 PIDVSGRLNYEQ
+508 VSAHQPG
-520 LYAQAMQALEQGE
+520 
-533 KSYFD
+533 
-538 AQETAVIM
+538 
-546 QYNRQFEQ
+546 
-554 ISPIKQCFLE
+554 
-564 VFEPTNVPEKGE
+564 
-576 YMMAAAIFDI
+576 
-586 SKQKFG
+586 
-592 SSLQVSSLQRL
+592 
-603 GRELQNIDGLESK
+603 
-616 KTRFGTEYLVVRK
+616 

>member
-18 LKSIDRFWERIA
+18 QKSIDRFWERIA

-37 VTNFRMSAPLMEGD
+37 VANFRMSAPLMEGD

-85 LLMLHF
+85 LMMLHF

-143 DAEQLYLA
+143 DAEQLYLT
-151 GYKSVK
+151 GYESVK

-178 LKSCFMLTQDASPY
+178 LKSCFMLTQDDSPY

-199 MRIARNCQLS
+199 MRIARNSQLS
-209 AAAPKRVDDLKAF
+209 AAAPKRVDNLKAF
-222 QDNEFLYSK
+222 ENNEFLYMK
-231 AVQETQAEMTEANMK
+231 AVQEAQADMAEANMK

-271 EEEAFIHIRRNNWND
+271 EEEAFTHIRRNNWND

-330 SRYQFRYNA
+330 NRYQFRYNA

-370 HGRSVARFLSR
+370 HGRPVARFLSPPIR
-381 QYGNSTMPLLISKQ
+381 QQHDAAAHFQAGLQQEHLLPPPDT
-395 GYNKSTFCRRL
+395 GRTVV
-406 IPGEL
+406 
-411 SWGFTDNMLL
+411 GFH
-421 SEKRQ
+421 RQ
-426 VLQGM
+426 
-431 VQFLLINLDE
+431 
-441 FNQISPQIQQGF
+441 
-453 LKNLLQLPTVK
+453 
-464 IKPPYGSHV
+464 H
-473 EEFPRLASFI
+473 ASFGE
-483 ATSNMTDILADPS
+483 APGVAGHGT
-496 GNRRFLDVELTG
+496 
-508 PIDVSGRLNYEQ
+508 VSAHQPG
-520 LYAQAMQALEQGE
+520 
-533 KSYFD
+533 
-538 AQETAVIM
+538 
-546 QYNRQFEQ
+546 
-554 ISPIKQCFLE
+554 
-564 VFEPTNVPEKGE
+564 
-576 YMMAAAIFDI
+576 
-586 SKQKFG
+586 
-592 SSLQVSSLQRL
+592 
-603 GRELQNIDGLESK
+603 
-616 KTRFGTEYLVVRK
+616 

>member
-37 VTNFRMSAPLMEGD
+37 VANFRMSAPLMEGD

-85 LLMLHF
+85 LMMLHF

-143 DAEQLYLA
+143 DAEQLYLT
-151 GYKSVK
+151 GYESVK
-157 NLYLSQIP
+157 NLYLSQIS

-178 LKSCFMLTQDASPY
+178 LKSSFMLTQDASPY
-192 YNSKAVA
+192 YNSKAMA
-199 MRIARNCQLS
+199 MRIARNSLMTP
-209 AAAPKRVDDLKAF
+209 AVPKRVDDLKAF

-291 FRQIVGSA
+291 FRQIVSSA

-358 ALGRLVLHLVSG
+358 ALGRLVLHMVFG
-370 HGRSVARFLSR
+370 HGRPVARFLSPPIR
-381 QYGNSTMPLLISKQ
+381 QQHDAAAHFQAGLQ
-395 GYNKSTFCRRL
+395 Q
-406 IPGEL
+406 EH
-411 SWGFTDNMLL
+411 LL
-421 SEKRQ
+421 SPSDTGRTVVGFHRQ
-426 VLQGM
+426 
-431 VQFLLINLDE
+431 
-441 FNQISPQIQQGF
+441 P
-453 LKNLLQLPTVK
+453 
-464 IKPPYGSHV
+464 
-473 EEFPRLASFI
+473 ASFGE
-483 ATSNMTDILADPS
+483 APGVAGHGTVSAHQS
-496 GNRRFLDVELTG
+496 G
-508 PIDVSGRLNYEQ
+508 
-520 LYAQAMQALEQGE
+520 
-533 KSYFD
+533 
-538 AQETAVIM
+538 
-546 QYNRQFEQ
+546 
-554 ISPIKQCFLE
+554 
-564 VFEPTNVPEKGE
+564 
-576 YMMAAAIFDI
+576 
-586 SKQKFG
+586 
-592 SSLQVSSLQRL
+592 
-603 GRELQNIDGLESK
+603 
-616 KTRFGTEYLVVRK
+616 

>member
-1 MKFTITRINRQN
+1 
-13 QLMVS
+13 
-18 LKSIDRFWERIA
+18 
-30 KDDAKQS
+30 
-37 VTNFRMSAPLMEGD
+37 MEGD

-143 DAEQLYLA
+143 DAEQLYLT
-151 GYKSVK
+151 GYESVK

-165 SDSKISLK
+165 SESKISLK

-231 AVQETQAEMTEANMK
+231 AVQETQTEMTEANMK

-370 HGRSVARFLSR
+370 HGRSVARFLSPPIR
-381 QYGNSTMPLLISKQ
+381 QQHDAAAHFQAGLQ
-395 GYNKSTFCRRL
+395 Q
-406 IPGEL
+406 EH
-411 SWGFTDNMLL
+411 LL
-421 SEKRQ
+421 SPSDTGRTVVGFHRQ
-426 VLQGM
+426 
-431 VQFLLINLDE
+431 
-441 FNQISPQIQQGF
+441 
-453 LKNLLQLPTVK
+453 
-464 IKPPYGSHV
+464 H
-473 EEFPRLASFI
+473 ASFGE
-483 ATSNMTDILADPS
+483 APS
-496 GNRRFLDVELTG
+496 VAGHGT
-508 PIDVSGRLNYEQ
+508 VSAHQSG
-520 LYAQAMQALEQGE
+520 
-533 KSYFD
+533 
-538 AQETAVIM
+538 
-546 QYNRQFEQ
+546 
-554 ISPIKQCFLE
+554 
-564 VFEPTNVPEKGE
+564 
-576 YMMAAAIFDI
+576 
-586 SKQKFG
+586 
-592 SSLQVSSLQRL
+592 
-603 GRELQNIDGLESK
+603 
-616 KTRFGTEYLVVRK
+616 

>member
-37 VTNFRMSAPLMEGD
+37 VANFRMSAPLMEGD

-85 LLMLHF
+85 LMMLHF

-143 DAEQLYLA
+143 DAEQLYLT
-151 GYKSVK
+151 GYGSVK

-178 LKSCFMLTQDASPY
+178 LKSCFMLTQDDSPY

-199 MRIARNCQLS
+199 MRIARNSQLS
-209 AAAPKRVDDLKAF
+209 AAAPKRVDNLKAF
-222 QDNEFLYSK
+222 ENNEFLYMK
-231 AVQETQAEMTEANMK
+231 AVQEAQADMAEANMK

-291 FRQIVGSA
+291 FRQIVSSA

-370 HGRSVARFLSR
+370 HGRPVARFLSPPIR
-381 QYGNSTMPLLISKQ
+381 QQHDAAAHFQAGLQ
-395 GYNKSTFCRRL
+395 Q
-406 IPGEL
+406 EH
-411 SWGFTDNMLL
+411 LL
-421 SEKRQ
+421 SPSDTGRTVVGFHRQ
-426 VLQGM
+426 
-431 VQFLLINLDE
+431 
-441 FNQISPQIQQGF
+441 
-453 LKNLLQLPTVK
+453 
-464 IKPPYGSHV
+464 H
-473 EEFPRLASFI
+473 ASFGE
-483 ATSNMTDILADPS
+483 APGVAGHGT
-496 GNRRFLDVELTG
+496 
-508 PIDVSGRLNYEQ
+508 VSAHQPG
-520 LYAQAMQALEQGE
+520 
-533 KSYFD
+533 
-538 AQETAVIM
+538 
-546 QYNRQFEQ
+546 
-554 ISPIKQCFLE
+554 
-564 VFEPTNVPEKGE
+564 
-576 YMMAAAIFDI
+576 
-586 SKQKFG
+586 
-592 SSLQVSSLQRL
+592 
-603 GRELQNIDGLESK
+603 
-616 KTRFGTEYLVVRK
+616 

>member
-1 MKFTITRINRQN
+1 
-13 QLMVS
+13 
-18 LKSIDRFWERIA
+18 
-30 KDDAKQS
+30 
-37 VTNFRMSAPLMEGD
+37 MEGD

-85 LLMLHF
+85 LMMLHF

-102 LKKTASLLP
+102 LKKTASLVP

-143 DAEQLYLA
+143 DAEQLYLT
-151 GYKSVK
+151 GYESVK

-192 YNSKAVA
+192 YNNKAVA
-199 MRIARNCQLS
+199 MRIARNSLMTP
-209 AAAPKRVDDLKAF
+209 AAPKRVDDLKAF

-231 AVQETQAEMTEANMK
+231 AVQETQTEMTEANMK

-370 HGRSVARFLSR
+370 HGRSVARFLSPPIR
-381 QYGNSTMPLLISKQ
+381 QQHDAAAHFQAGLQ
-395 GYNKSTFCRRL
+395 Q
-406 IPGEL
+406 EH
-411 SWGFTDNMLL
+411 LL
-421 SEKRQ
+421 SPSDTGRTVVGFHRQ
-426 VLQGM
+426 
-431 VQFLLINLDE
+431 
-441 FNQISPQIQQGF
+441 
-453 LKNLLQLPTVK
+453 
-464 IKPPYGSHV
+464 H
-473 EEFPRLASFI
+473 ASFGE
-483 ATSNMTDILADPS
+483 APGVAGHGT
-496 GNRRFLDVELTG
+496 
-508 PIDVSGRLNYEQ
+508 VSAHQPG
-520 LYAQAMQALEQGE
+520 
-533 KSYFD
+533 
-538 AQETAVIM
+538 
-546 QYNRQFEQ
+546 
-554 ISPIKQCFLE
+554 
-564 VFEPTNVPEKGE
+564 
-576 YMMAAAIFDI
+576 
-586 SKQKFG
+586 
-592 SSLQVSSLQRL
+592 
-603 GRELQNIDGLESK
+603 
-616 KTRFGTEYLVVRK
+616 

>member
-18 LKSIDRFWERIA
+18 QKSIDRFWERIA

-37 VTNFRMSAPLMEGD
+37 VANFRMSAPLMEGD

-85 LLMLHF
+85 LMMLHF

-143 DAEQLYLA
+143 DAEQLYLT
-151 GYKSVK
+151 GYESVK

-178 LKSCFMLTQDASPY
+178 LKSCFMLTQDDSPY

-199 MRIARNCQLS
+199 MRIARNSQLS
-209 AAAPKRVDDLKAF
+209 AAAPKRVDNLKAF
-222 QDNEFLYSK
+222 ENNEFLYMK
-231 AVQETQAEMTEANMK
+231 AVQEAQADMAEANMK

-291 FRQIVGSA
+291 FRQIVSSA

-358 ALGRLVLHLVSG
+358 ALGRLVLHMVFG
-370 HGRSVARFLSR
+370 HGRPVARFLSPPIR
-381 QYGNSTMPLLISKQ
+381 QQHDAAAHFQAGLQ
-395 GYNKSTFCRRL
+395 Q
-406 IPGEL
+406 EH
-411 SWGFTDNMLL
+411 LL
-421 SEKRQ
+421 SPSDTGRTVVGLYRQ
-426 VLQGM
+426 
-431 VQFLLINLDE
+431 
-441 FNQISPQIQQGF
+441 
-453 LKNLLQLPTVK
+453 
-464 IKPPYGSHV
+464 H
-473 EEFPRLASFI
+473 ASFRE
-483 ATSNMTDILADPS
+483 APGVAGHGT
-496 GNRRFLDVELTG
+496 
-508 PIDVSGRLNYEQ
+508 VSAHQPG
-520 LYAQAMQALEQGE
+520 
-533 KSYFD
+533 
-538 AQETAVIM
+538 
-546 QYNRQFEQ
+546 
-554 ISPIKQCFLE
+554 
-564 VFEPTNVPEKGE
+564 
-576 YMMAAAIFDI
+576 
-586 SKQKFG
+586 
-592 SSLQVSSLQRL
+592 
-603 GRELQNIDGLESK
+603 
-616 KTRFGTEYLVVRK
+616 

>member
-37 VTNFRMSAPLMEGD
+37 VANFRMSAPLMEGD

-85 LLMLHF
+85 LMMLHF

-120 DGRSLIVLVSIA
+120 DGRSLIVLVCIA

-151 GYKSVK
+151 GYESVK

-165 SDSKISLK
+165 SDSKIILK

-199 MRIARNCQLS
+199 MRIARNNQMS
-209 AAAPKRVDDLKAF
+209 ATAPKRVDDLKAF
-222 QDNEFLYSK
+222 QDNEFLYMK
-231 AVQETQAEMTEANMK
+231 AVQEAQADMAEANMK

-271 EEEAFIHIRRNNWND
+271 EEEAFTHIRRNNWND

-299 YATHSKDR
+299 FATHSKDR

-349 RPHRSYPKS
+349 RPHRSYP
-358 ALGRLVLHLVSG
+358 
-370 HGRSVARFLSR
+370 
-381 QYGNSTMPLLISKQ
+381 
-395 GYNKSTFCRRL
+395 
-406 IPGEL
+406 
-411 SWGFTDNMLL
+411 
-421 SEKRQ
+421 
-426 VLQGM
+426 
-431 VQFLLINLDE
+431 
-441 FNQISPQIQQGF
+441 
-453 LKNLLQLPTVK
+453 
-464 IKPPYGSHV
+464 
-473 EEFPRLASFI
+473 
-483 ATSNMTDILADPS
+483 
-496 GNRRFLDVELTG
+496 
-508 PIDVSGRLNYEQ
+508 
-520 LYAQAMQALEQGE
+520 
-533 KSYFD
+533 
-538 AQETAVIM
+538 
-546 QYNRQFEQ
+546 
-554 ISPIKQCFLE
+554 
-564 VFEPTNVPEKGE
+564 
-576 YMMAAAIFDI
+576 
-586 SKQKFG
+586 
-592 SSLQVSSLQRL
+592 
-603 GRELQNIDGLESK
+603 
-616 KTRFGTEYLVVRK
+616 

>member
-37 VTNFRMSAPLMEGD
+37 VANFRMSAPLMEGD

-85 LLMLHF
+85 LMMLHF

-151 GYKSVK
+151 GYESVK
-157 NLYLSQIP
+157 NLYLSQIS

-178 LKSCFMLTQDASPY
+178 LKSSFMLTQDASPY
-192 YNSKAVA
+192 YNSKAMA
-199 MRIARNCQLS
+199 MRIARNSLMTP
-209 AAAPKRVDDLKAF
+209 AVPKRVDDLKAF

-291 FRQIVGSA
+291 FRQIVSSA

-358 ALGRLVLHLVSG
+358 ALGRLVLHMVFG
-370 HGRSVARFLSR
+370 HGRPVARFLSPPIR
-381 QYGNSTMPLLISKQ
+381 QQHDAAAHFQAGLQ
-395 GYNKSTFCRRL
+395 Q
-406 IPGEL
+406 EH
-411 SWGFTDNMLL
+411 LL
-421 SEKRQ
+421 SPSDTERTIVGLHRQ
-426 VLQGM
+426 
-431 VQFLLINLDE
+431 
-441 FNQISPQIQQGF
+441 P
-453 LKNLLQLPTVK
+453 
-464 IKPPYGSHV
+464 
-473 EEFPRLASFI
+473 ASFGE
-483 ATSNMTDILADPS
+483 APGVAGHGTVSAHQS
-496 GNRRFLDVELTG
+496 G
-508 PIDVSGRLNYEQ
+508 
-520 LYAQAMQALEQGE
+520 
-533 KSYFD
+533 
-538 AQETAVIM
+538 
-546 QYNRQFEQ
+546 
-554 ISPIKQCFLE
+554 
-564 VFEPTNVPEKGE
+564 
-576 YMMAAAIFDI
+576 
-586 SKQKFG
+586 
-592 SSLQVSSLQRL
+592 
-603 GRELQNIDGLESK
+603 
-616 KTRFGTEYLVVRK
+616 

>member
-18 LKSIDRFWERIA
+18 QKSIDRFWERIA

-37 VTNFRMSAPLMEGD
+37 VANFRMSAPLMEGD

-151 GYKSVK
+151 GYESVK

-178 LKSCFMLTQDASPY
+178 LKSCFMLTQDDSPY

-199 MRIARNCQLS
+199 MRIARNSQLS
-209 AAAPKRVDDLKAF
+209 AAAPKRVDNLKAF
-222 QDNEFLYSK
+222 ENNEFLYMK
-231 AVQETQAEMTEANMK
+231 AVQEAQADMAEANMK

-291 FRQIVGSA
+291 FRQIVSSA

-349 RPHRSYPKS
+349 RPHRSYPKF

-370 HGRSVARFLSR
+370 HGRSVARFLSPPIR
-381 QYGNSTMPLLISKQ
+381 QQHDAAAHFQAGLQQEHLLPPSDT
-395 GYNKSTFCRRL
+395 GRTVV
-406 IPGEL
+406 
-411 SWGFTDNMLL
+411 GFH
-421 SEKRQ
+421 RQ
-426 VLQGM
+426 
-431 VQFLLINLDE
+431 
-441 FNQISPQIQQGF
+441 
-453 LKNLLQLPTVK
+453 
-464 IKPPYGSHV
+464 H
-473 EEFPRLASFI
+473 ASFGE
-483 ATSNMTDILADPS
+483 APGVAGHGT
-496 GNRRFLDVELTG
+496 
-508 PIDVSGRLNYEQ
+508 VS
-520 LYAQAMQALEQGE
+520 AH
-533 KSYFD
+533 
-538 AQETAVIM
+538 
-546 QYNRQFEQ
+546 
-554 ISPIKQCFLE
+554 
-564 VFEPTNVPEKGE
+564 
-576 YMMAAAIFDI
+576 
-586 SKQKFG
+586 
-592 SSLQVSSLQRL
+592 
-603 GRELQNIDGLESK
+603 
-616 KTRFGTEYLVVRK
+616 

>member
-37 VTNFRMSAPLMEGD
+37 VANFRMSAPLMEGD

-85 LLMLHF
+85 LMMLHF

-143 DAEQLYLA
+143 DAEQLYLT
-151 GYKSVK
+151 GYESVK

-165 SDSKISLK
+165 SDSKIILK

-178 LKSCFMLTQDASPY
+178 LKSSFMLTQDASPY
-192 YNSKAVA
+192 YNSKTVA
-199 MRIARNCQLS
+199 MRIARNSLMTP
-209 AAAPKRVDDLKAF
+209 AAPKRVDDLKAF
-222 QDNEFLYSK
+222 EDNEFLYSK
-231 AVQETQAEMTEANMK
+231 VVQETQAEMTKANMK

-271 EEEAFIHIRRNNWND
+271 EEEAFIHIRRNNRND

-322 LQMKNFLQ
+322 LQMKIFLQ

-370 HGRSVARFLSR
+370 HGRPVARFLSPPIR
-381 QYGNSTMPLLISKQ
+381 QQHDAAAHFQAGLQQEHLLPPSDTGRTIV
-395 GYNKSTFCRRL
+395 
-406 IPGEL
+406 
-411 SWGFTDNMLL
+411 GFH
-421 SEKRQ
+421 RQ
-426 VLQGM
+426 
-431 VQFLLINLDE
+431 
-441 FNQISPQIQQGF
+441 
-453 LKNLLQLPTVK
+453 
-464 IKPPYGSHV
+464 H
-473 EEFPRLASFI
+473 ASFGE
-483 ATSNMTDILADPS
+483 APGVAGHGT
-496 GNRRFLDVELTG
+496 
-508 PIDVSGRLNYEQ
+508 VS
-520 LYAQAMQALEQGE
+520 AH
-533 KSYFD
+533 
-538 AQETAVIM
+538 
-546 QYNRQFEQ
+546 
-554 ISPIKQCFLE
+554 
-564 VFEPTNVPEKGE
+564 
-576 YMMAAAIFDI
+576 
-586 SKQKFG
+586 
-592 SSLQVSSLQRL
+592 
-603 GRELQNIDGLESK
+603 
-616 KTRFGTEYLVVRK
+616 

>member
-37 VTNFRMSAPLMEGD
+37 VANFRMSAPLMEGD

-85 LLMLHF
+85 LMMLHF

-120 DGRSLIVLVSIA
+120 DGRSLIILVCIA
-132 DEAGQ
+132 DETGL

-143 DAEQLYLA
+143 DAKQLYLA
-151 GYKSVK
+151 GYESVK

-165 SDSKISLK
+165 SDSKIILK

-178 LKSCFMLTQDASPY
+178 LKSSFMLTQDASPY

-199 MRIARNCQLS
+199 MRIARNNQMS

-222 QDNEFLYSK
+222 EDNEFLYMK
-231 AVQETQAEMTEANMK
+231 AVQEAQADMAEANMK

-271 EEEAFIHIRRNNWND
+271 EEEAFTHIRRNNWND

-291 FRQIVGSA
+291 FRQIVGST

-370 HGRSVARFLSR
+370 HGRSVARFLSSPIR
-381 QYGNSTMPLLISKQ
+381 QQHDAAAHFQAGLQ
-395 GYNKSTFCRRL
+395 Q
-406 IPGEL
+406 EH
-411 SWGFTDNMLL
+411 LL
-421 SEKRQ
+421 SPSDTERTVVGFHRQ
-426 VLQGM
+426 
-431 VQFLLINLDE
+431 
-441 FNQISPQIQQGF
+441 P
-453 LKNLLQLPTVK
+453 
-464 IKPPYGSHV
+464 
-473 EEFPRLASFI
+473 ASFGE
-483 ATSNMTDILADPS
+483 AS
-496 GNRRFLDVELTG
+496 GVAGHGT
-508 PIDVSGRLNYEQ
+508 VSAHQPG
-520 LYAQAMQALEQGE
+520 
-533 KSYFD
+533 
-538 AQETAVIM
+538 
-546 QYNRQFEQ
+546 
-554 ISPIKQCFLE
+554 
-564 VFEPTNVPEKGE
+564 
-576 YMMAAAIFDI
+576 
-586 SKQKFG
+586 
-592 SSLQVSSLQRL
+592 
-603 GRELQNIDGLESK
+603 
-616 KTRFGTEYLVVRK
+616 

>member
-37 VTNFRMSAPLMEGD
+37 VANFRMSAPLMEGD

-151 GYKSVK
+151 GYESVK
-157 NLYLSQIP
+157 NLYLSQIS

-178 LKSCFMLTQDASPY
+178 LKSCFMLTQDASPH

-199 MRIARNCQLS
+199 MRIARNSQLS

-349 RPHRSYPKS
+349 HPHRSYPKS

-370 HGRSVARFLSR
+370 HGRSVARFLSPPIR
-381 QYGNSTMPLLISKQ
+381 QQHDAAAHFQAGLQ
-395 GYNKSTFCRRL
+395 Q
-406 IPGEL
+406 EH
-411 SWGFTDNMLL
+411 LL
-421 SEKRQ
+421 SPSDTGRTVVGLHRQ
-426 VLQGM
+426 
-431 VQFLLINLDE
+431 
-441 FNQISPQIQQGF
+441 
-453 LKNLLQLPTVK
+453 
-464 IKPPYGSHV
+464 H
-473 EEFPRLASFI
+473 ASFGE
-483 ATSNMTDILADPS
+483 APGVAGHGT
-496 GNRRFLDVELTG
+496 
-508 PIDVSGRLNYEQ
+508 VSAHQPG
-520 LYAQAMQALEQGE
+520 
-533 KSYFD
+533 
-538 AQETAVIM
+538 
-546 QYNRQFEQ
+546 
-554 ISPIKQCFLE
+554 
-564 VFEPTNVPEKGE
+564 
-576 YMMAAAIFDI
+576 
-586 SKQKFG
+586 
-592 SSLQVSSLQRL
+592 
-603 GRELQNIDGLESK
+603 
-616 KTRFGTEYLVVRK
+616 

>member
-18 LKSIDRFWERIA
+18 QKSIDRFWERIA

-37 VTNFRMSAPLMEGD
+37 VANFRMSAPLMEGD

-71 KDESGSLIFKKSNG
+71 KDESGNLIFKKSNG

-151 GYKSVK
+151 GYESVK
-157 NLYLSQIP
+157 NLYLSQIS

-358 ALGRLVLHLVSG
+358 ALGRLVLHMVFG
-370 HGRSVARFLSR
+370 HGRPVARFLSPPIR
-381 QYGNSTMPLLISKQ
+381 QQHDAAAHFQAGLQ
-395 GYNKSTFCRRL
+395 Q
-406 IPGEL
+406 EH
-411 SWGFTDNMLL
+411 LL
-421 SEKRQ
+421 SPSDTGRTVVGFHRQ
-426 VLQGM
+426 
-431 VQFLLINLDE
+431 
-441 FNQISPQIQQGF
+441 
-453 LKNLLQLPTVK
+453 
-464 IKPPYGSHV
+464 H
-473 EEFPRLASFI
+473 ASFGE
-483 ATSNMTDILADPS
+483 APGVAGHGT
-496 GNRRFLDVELTG
+496 
-508 PIDVSGRLNYEQ
+508 VSAHQPG
-520 LYAQAMQALEQGE
+520 
-533 KSYFD
+533 
-538 AQETAVIM
+538 
-546 QYNRQFEQ
+546 
-554 ISPIKQCFLE
+554 
-564 VFEPTNVPEKGE
+564 
-576 YMMAAAIFDI
+576 
-586 SKQKFG
+586 
-592 SSLQVSSLQRL
+592 
-603 GRELQNIDGLESK
+603 
-616 KTRFGTEYLVVRK
+616 

>member
-37 VTNFRMSAPLMEGD
+37 VANFRMSAPLMEGD
-51 YHNYIGMK
+51 YHYYIGMK
-59 QWQQV
+59 KWQQV

-85 LLMLHF
+85 LMMLHF

-120 DGRSLIVLVSIA
+120 DGRSLIVLVCIA
-132 DEAGQ
+132 DETGQ

-151 GYKSVK
+151 GYESVK

-165 SDSKISLK
+165 SDSKIILK

-199 MRIARNCQLS
+199 MRIARINQIS

-222 QDNEFLYSK
+222 EDNEFLYMK
-231 AVQETQAEMTEANMK
+231 AVQEAQADMAEANMK

-271 EEEAFIHIRRNNWND
+271 EEEAFTHIRRNNWND

-299 YATHSKDR
+299 FATHSKDR

-358 ALGRLVLHLVSG
+358 ALGRLVLHMVFG
-370 HGRSVARFLSR
+370 HGRPVARFLSPPIR
-381 QYGNSTMPLLISKQ
+381 QQHDAAAHFQAGLQ
-395 GYNKSTFCRRL
+395 Q
-406 IPGEL
+406 EH
-411 SWGFTDNMLL
+411 LL
-421 SEKRQ
+421 SPSDTGRTVVGFHRQ
-426 VLQGM
+426 
-431 VQFLLINLDE
+431 
-441 FNQISPQIQQGF
+441 
-453 LKNLLQLPTVK
+453 
-464 IKPPYGSHV
+464 H
-473 EEFPRLASFI
+473 ASFGE
-483 ATSNMTDILADPS
+483 APGVAGHGT
-496 GNRRFLDVELTG
+496 
-508 PIDVSGRLNYEQ
+508 VSAHQPG
-520 LYAQAMQALEQGE
+520 
-533 KSYFD
+533 
-538 AQETAVIM
+538 
-546 QYNRQFEQ
+546 
-554 ISPIKQCFLE
+554 
-564 VFEPTNVPEKGE
+564 
-576 YMMAAAIFDI
+576 
-586 SKQKFG
+586 
-592 SSLQVSSLQRL
+592 
-603 GRELQNIDGLESK
+603 
-616 KTRFGTEYLVVRK
+616 